1 MGYRFRQPASGMTY
15 ERARITAQEA
25 EEGLQL
31 TEPVSLESI
40 HRQLEK
46 LRDRT
51 IMIKP
56 MSGAP
61 SDIVCGLWFSV
72 NNLDLIFHAPG
83 ASEVHRRQI
92 VLHEFSHMILR
103 QEQERVSPDYARKF
117 FPSVKDDS
125 VVLALKRS
133 DFLDEFEIT
142 AELLAD
148 RLAARIR
155 KSQDSGGQPGNF
167 EAVFG

>member
-1 MGYRFRQPASGMTY
+1 MTY
-15 ERARITAQEA
+15 DVARAKAQEA
-25 EEGLQL
+25 EESLQL
-31 TEPVSLESI
+31 SEPVSLESI
-40 HRQLEK
+40 HRHMER

-56 MSGAP
+56 MPGTP
-61 SDIVCGLWFSV
+61 TDIVCGLWFSV
-72 NNLDLIFHAPG
+72 NNLDVIFHAPG

-92 VLHEFSHMILR
+92 VLHEFSHMILL
-103 QEQERVSPDYARKF
+103 QEQERVSPEYARKF
-117 FPSVKDDS
+117 FPRIDEES
-125 VVLALKRS
+125 VVLAMKRS

-155 KSQDSGGQPGNF
+155 KSQENGGQPGNF
-167 EAVFG
+167 KAVFG